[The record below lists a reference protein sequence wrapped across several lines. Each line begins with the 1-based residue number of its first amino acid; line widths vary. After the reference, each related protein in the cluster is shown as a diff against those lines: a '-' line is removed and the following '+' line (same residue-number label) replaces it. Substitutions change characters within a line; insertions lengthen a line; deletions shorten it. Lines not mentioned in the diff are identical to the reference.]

1 MANPIRVV
9 IADDHP
15 IVRGGIRAAVESVV
29 TVVGEVADGRSA
41 VSMIEELAPDIALLD
56 MEMPGQDGLD
66 ACREIQVICPQTK
79 IVFLTVH
86 KEGSLFR
93 AAIATGA
100 SGYLLKD
107 DSPETI
113 LECLNAVAS
122 GRHYYSP
129 SLTTSIAQELSSTEE
144 DPLSYLTSTERH
156 IVAMIASGKTSKEIG
171 QSLSLHHRTIENHR
185 TNICR
190 KLNLNGPSA
199 LLRFALQYRKT
210 TSHI

>member
-15 IVRGGIRAAVESVV
+15 IVRGGVRAAVESVAL
-29 TVVGEVADGRSA
+29 VVGETADGQSA
-41 VSMIEELAPDIALLD
+41 VSMIEELRPDVALLD
-56 MEMPGQDGLD
+56 MEMPGHNGLD
-66 ACREIQVICPQTK
+66 VCRQIQLTCPTTNVI
-79 IVFLTVH
+79 FLTVH
-86 KEGSLFR
+86 KEVSLFR
-93 AAIATGA
+93 AAIEAGA

-107 DSPETI
+107 DSPEII
-113 LECLNAVAS
+113 LDCINAVTS

-144 DPLSYLTSTERH
+144 DPLSCLTSTERH

-210 TSHI
+210 TSQM